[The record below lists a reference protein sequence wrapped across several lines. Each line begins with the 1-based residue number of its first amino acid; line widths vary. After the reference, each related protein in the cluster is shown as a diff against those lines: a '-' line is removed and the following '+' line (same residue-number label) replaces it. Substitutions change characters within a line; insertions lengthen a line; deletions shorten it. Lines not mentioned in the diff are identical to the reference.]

1 MCTTLCF
8 ILVQQLFSSCLA
20 HGQQDIG
27 ADETIDYRSQDFAE
41 VYADK
46 PFDYIFDSVGGVP
59 AICTHAVLVLHD
71 AAC

>member
-1 MCTTLCF
+1 MVVHSGSTTVF
-8 ILVQQLFSSCLA
+8 QLPCA
-20 HGQQDIG
+20 WQDIG

-71 AAC
+71 AAI